1 MGNLEDFNLDEH
13 CENVQGI
20 FLNLDLSN
28 SEEELKRVEKI
39 FISNKAVTN
48 GIIFVPVL
56 KQNIHRMIKIMKQK
70 KVHFYLKHMGLLSLK
85 PSQTLNLKQP
95 GIHHIFMLI
104 SNKNNH

>member
-1 MGNLEDFNLDEH
+1 MDEH

-56 KQNIHRMIKIMKQK
+56 KQNIHKMIKIMKQK
-70 KVHFYLKHMGLLSLK
+70 KVYFYLENMGLFSLIL
-85 PSQTLNLKQP
+85 SQTVNLIYT
-95 GIHHIFMLI
+95 GILHI
-104 SNKNNH
+104 SKYA